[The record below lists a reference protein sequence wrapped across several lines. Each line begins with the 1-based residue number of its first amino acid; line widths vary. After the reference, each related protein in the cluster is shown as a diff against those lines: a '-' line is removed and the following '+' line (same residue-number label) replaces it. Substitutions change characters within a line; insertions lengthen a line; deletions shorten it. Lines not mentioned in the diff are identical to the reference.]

1 MRRVAWLTDLHLNYV
16 SQQQASAFFDEL
28 KDLPVDTIL
37 MGGDFSESSRLL
49 FDLSEL
55 SARVRKPVR
64 FVLGPSDYYRS
75 SIANVR
81 TQVSQLCSRM
91 PNLTYLSESPFI
103 EISEQT
109 ALLGHDGWGDGMA
122 GKAAEMI
129 QLNDELQIAELTTYD
144 RHTLHSSLRELG
156 QQAADHLRAT
166 LSAALERFN
175 NICLLMHVPP
185 FREACWFDGAP
196 AEDRIASRFT
206 CLNAGIAIF
215 ELMQAN
221 PTKQLTVLC
230 GHTHSPGVAN
240 ILPNVQVWTGSAQ
253 YGKPQVQRLFWIP

>member
-16 SQQQASAFFDEL
+16 PQQQASAFFDEL
-28 KDLPVDTIL
+28 KDMPIDTIL
-37 MGGDFSESSRLL
+37 MGGDISESSRLL

-55 SARVRKPVR
+55 SARVRKPIR

-75 SIANVR
+75 SIATVR
-81 TQVSQLCSRM
+81 SQVSQLCTRM
-91 PNLTYLSESPFI
+91 PNLTYLSEAPFI
-103 EISEQT
+103 EMSPQT

-144 RHTLHSSLRELG
+144 RHTLFASLRELG
-156 QQAADHLRAT
+156 QQSADHLRRELT
-166 LSAALERFN
+166 TALERYS

-185 FREACWFDGAP
+185 FREACWFDGKA

-206 CLNAGIAIF
+206 CLSAGIVIF

-221 PTKQLTVLC
+221 PDKQLTVLC
-230 GHTHSPGVAN
+230 GHTHSSGVAHV
-240 ILPNVQVWTGSAQ
+240 LPNVQVWTGGAQ
-253 YGKPQVQRLFWIP
+253 YGKPQVQRLFWVP